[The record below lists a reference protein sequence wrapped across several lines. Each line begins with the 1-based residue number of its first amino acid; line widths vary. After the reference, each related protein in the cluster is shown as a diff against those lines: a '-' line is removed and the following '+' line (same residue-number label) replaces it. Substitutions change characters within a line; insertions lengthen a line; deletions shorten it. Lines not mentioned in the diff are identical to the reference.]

1 MATFTG
7 PKNAPAFLHKD
18 LHVAQQLMGTYGIV
32 ADGNA
37 IATQKL
43 LGVLQPGSLLD
54 PTALRCHIEEAFD
67 GTTPL
72 LDVYLVPF
80 STGTVDANAVLPTSV
95 ITEGTTGVYYSTAA
109 LVKTAGRHLRLTEK
123 CWVIVVFTPGAA
135 DATAGKA
142 TFVLPFSHDLVLT
155 SY

>member
-1 MATFTG
+1 MATFAG
-7 PKNAPAFLHKD
+7 NKNAPALLHKD
-18 LHVAQQLMGTYGIV
+18 LHVGQQIMGTYNI
-32 ADGNA
+32 AQDGNA
-37 IATQKL
+37 IGTQKL
-43 LGVLQPGSLLD
+43 LGVAQAGTLFD

-80 STGTVDANAVLPTSV
+80 STGTVDTNAILPTSV

-109 LVKTAGRHLRLTEK
+109 LVKTAGRHVRLTEK

-142 TFVLPFSHDLVLT
+142 TFVLPFSHDLVST

>member
-37 IATQKL
+37 IGTQKL
-43 LGVLQPGSLLD
+43 LGVVQPGTLFD
-54 PTALRCHIEEAFD
+54 PTALRCHIEEAFN

-72 LDVYLVPF
+72 VDVYLVPF
-80 STGTVDANAVLPTSV
+80 STGTVDTNAILPTSV
-95 ITEGTTGVYYSTAA
+95 ITEGTTGIYYSTAA
-109 LVKTAGRHLRLTEK
+109 LVKTAGFNARLTEDHEVLVQAT
-123 CWVIVVFTPGAA
+123 WGAA
-135 DATAGKA
+135 DNTTGDIS
-142 TFVLPFSHDLVLT
+142 FVIPFDHDFDPT
-155 SY
+155 TY